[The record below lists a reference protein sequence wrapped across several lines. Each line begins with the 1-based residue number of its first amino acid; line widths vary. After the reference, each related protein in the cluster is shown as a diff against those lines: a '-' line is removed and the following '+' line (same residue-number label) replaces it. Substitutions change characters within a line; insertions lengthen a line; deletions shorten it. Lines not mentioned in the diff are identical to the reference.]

1 VGVAEVDGTCRIE
14 VADRGTGFGDAD
26 PERLFQPFHSTKTTG
41 TGLGLAIVRRFV
53 SLQNGAVVLE
63 SRPGGGAIARV
74 TLPLPY

>member
-1 VGVAEVDGTCRIE
+1 V
-14 VADRGTGFGDAD
+14 D

-74 TLPLPY
+74 MLPLAY